1 MVNIN
6 ELRIGGFYKFIIEEI
21 IDDEEK
27 RIVDM
32 TEVVGYYTGQLIAE
46 ERQILIV
53 DIPKTEVPSSAF
65 LDAKKVAKAYLYLQS
80 EDNVLEYKIN
90 DDRLDKLGC
99 C

>member
-53 DIPKTEVPSSAF
+53 DI
-65 LDAKKVAKAYLYLQS
+65 L
-80 EDNVLEYKIN
+80 
-90 DDRLDKLGC
+90 
-99 C
+99 